1 MNVGIQYY
9 DFWLWSDSARPLGNP
24 RCKFMGE
31 GTV

>member
-1 MNVGIQYY
+1 MKVGRQYY
-9 DFWLWSDSARPLGNP
+9 DLWLWSDSAQALGNP